1 MDAFR
6 DGLMVSLNE
15 ETVATLRQCCTV
27 ADIQQLLCGA
37 ATIDLDDW
45 QANTE
50 VEGFGEMTEIVAG
63 SCLQWQAAWK

>member
-6 DGLMVSLNE
+6 DGLMVTLNE
-15 ETVATLRQCCTV
+15 EIMAMLRQCCTV

-50 VEGFGEMTEIVAG
+50 VEGFGEMTERVTG
-63 SCLQWQAAWK
+63 SCL